1 MKLHKI
7 NTLLITAAI
16 VVLWSAFLAAQ
27 QPSGQRSQQS
37 PQKGE
42 MKSMGDMSM
51 DGMMKECSEH
61 HQAMTKSMDQMT
73 KTLEGAKQSNDPGK
87 MRAAIDQ
94 AQKQLGEMKEHMA
107 MCGNMMNM
115 MQKMQGGMM
124 KGSPK

>member
-1 MKLHKI
+1 MKLHKVS
-7 NTLLITAAI
+7 TSLISTAI

-27 QPSGQRSQQS
+27 QPSGQGSQPP

-42 MKSMGDMSM
+42 MKSMGSMSM

-61 HQAMTKSMDQMT
+61 HGAMMKSIDQMN
-73 KTLEGAKQSNDPGK
+73 KIMEDGKQSNDPAK
-87 MRAAIDQ
+87 MRTSIDQ
-94 AQKQLGEMKEHMA
+94 TQKLLAEMKDHMT

-124 KGSPK
+124 QGSPK